1 MTRRMMGLALLVLVV
16 SASAVALVIGTL
28 DAGEGADGQARPT
41 AADEA
46 PFIGLTRDEASTL
59 AEADGRRWRVGREGG
74 ERFALTDDFIVGR
87 VTFELD
93 DGIVTTASIERP
105 LEDLDDPGQPLTQR
119 PREDPDDPGQPLTQR
134 PRDAADVLAAAVRQL
149 LTVDHGFGDA
159 PPPFTEVY
167 VGDAL
172 GGRGGE
178 PLEPLQL
185 ERIAAALNEIGATA
199 QYVDDPDGLLE
210 TLFDDTSAGVAVI
223 IIDALDLLQDGAVV
237 ELHYWCALQC
247 VVFVSYEVAPVDGE
261 WTITGL
267 AGPIAMS

>member
-1 MTRRMMGLALLVLVV
+1 MTRRMIGLVLLGLVL
-16 SASAVALVIGTL
+16 SASAVTLAISTL
-28 DAGEGADGQARPT
+28 DAGEGADGQARTT

-46 PFIGLTRDEASTL
+46 PFIGLTRDEASAL
-59 AEADGRRWRVGREGG
+59 AEADGRRWRVGREDG
-74 ERFALTDDFIVGR
+74 ERFALTDDLIVGR

-93 DGIVTTASIERP
+93 DGIVTTASIERTF
-105 LEDLDDPGQPLTQR
+105 EDLDDPGQPLTQ
-119 PREDPDDPGQPLTQR
+119 QQ
-134 PRDAADVLAAAVRQL
+134 RDAADVLAAAVRQL

-159 PPPFTEVY
+159 PPPFTDVY

-185 ERIAAALNEIGATA
+185 ERIAAALNESGATA
-199 QYVDDPDGLLE
+199 QFVDDPDGLIE
-210 TLFDDTSAGVAVI
+210 KLFDDTPAGAAMI
-223 IIDALDLLQDGAVV
+223 IIDALDLLPDGAVV

-247 VVFVSYEVAPVDGE
+247 VVFVSYEVASVDGE

-267 AGPIAMS
+267 ASPIAMS